1 MGAVSV
7 GPKTKQ
13 QSRLLEPMDI
23 NAHTQFCGVI
33 GNPVEHSLSPAIH
46 NAAFQKLGLNF
57 VYLAFRVEAIGDAIK
72 GLRALGN
79 FRGASVTIP
88 HKVAAVPFLDSVEPT
103 ARHIG
108 AINTIVAE
116 GGTLTGYNTDAT
128 GALRAL
134 REGGVTL
141 KGQRVVMLGS
151 GGAARAIAFALG
163 TEAGIDRLTILGI
176 DDQERTALARD
187 LQSKTGMTV
196 QESPLDERYVAK
208 GSAGYSCA
216 DPLHTDGHV
225 AQSTRDLCAGDV
237 APCGTD
243 GHGYR
248 LQPSGHPVAEG
259 CEGGRLSYDSR
270 ARDVSSSSRGAVR
283 ALDQSGCS
291 SRRHAR
297 RTGIPLLMNIVLI
310 GYRGTGKS
318 TVGRLL
324 AARLGRELV
333 STDAEIVKRA
343 QRTIPEIVAQ
353 EGWEYFRDLESDI
366 CRELAGRDQ
375 LVIDTGGGAILREQN
390 VEALKKNGT
399 VFWLTASVET
409 IAKRIGGD
417 NQRPS
422 LTGTKSFVDE
432 IQDVLRERTP
442 KYQAAADHVIA
453 TDDRSINQLV
463 ETLLT
468 LV

>member
-1 MGAVSV
+1 
-7 GPKTKQ
+7 
-13 QSRLLEPMDI
+13 
-23 NAHTQFCGVI
+23 
-33 GNPVEHSLSPAIH
+33 
-46 NAAFQKLGLNF
+46 
-57 VYLAFRVEAIGDAIK
+57 
-72 GLRALGN
+72 
-79 FRGASVTIP
+79 
-88 HKVAAVPFLDSVEPT
+88 
-103 ARHIG
+103 
-108 AINTIVAE
+108 
-116 GGTLTGYNTDAT
+116 
-128 GALRAL
+128 
-134 REGGVTL
+134 
-141 KGQRVVMLGS
+141 
-151 GGAARAIAFALG
+151 
-163 TEAGIDRLTILGI
+163 
-176 DDQERTALARD
+176 
-187 LQSKTGMTV
+187 
-196 QESPLDERYVAK
+196 
-208 GSAGYSCA
+208 
-216 DPLHTDGHV
+216 
-225 AQSTRDLCAGDV
+225 
-237 APCGTD
+237 
-243 GHGYR
+243 
-248 LQPSGHPVAEG
+248 
-259 CEGGRLSYDSR
+259 
-270 ARDVSSSSRGAVR
+270 
-283 ALDQSGCS
+283 
-291 SRRHAR
+291 
-297 RTGIPLLMNIVLI
+297 MNIVLI

-343 QRTIPEIVAQ
+343 QRTIPEIVAR

-375 LVIDTGGGAILREQN
+375 LVIDTGGGAILRAQN

-432 IQDVLRERTP
+432 IQDVLRERTS